1 MVNVSVS
8 RHINSRKPRM
18 KRSQENDRTLQSV
31 VGKIKPLMDRLNAIL
46 GNRLNPHNVMSHL
59 HPPKS
64 PINLTPIFNGY
75 SPPSSY
81 GAPPYA
87 PPPIDSYGPP
97 PVYEVPDTTP
107 APTFLP
113 VTFDDAPKLVYGI
126 AFRVRRAYTCGEQGI
141 DCEELERQGKVV
153 ECDINRFR

>member
-1 MVNVSVS
+1 
-8 RHINSRKPRM
+8 M
-18 KRSQENDRTLQSV
+18 KRSREKDRTLLNV
-31 VGKIKPLMDRLNAIL
+31 VGKIKPLMDRLNAML
-46 GNRLNPHNVMSHL
+46 GNRLNPHSLMSHL
-59 HPPKS
+59 YPPKS
-64 PINLTPIFNGY
+64 PINLTPISNDY

-81 GAPPYA
+81 GAPSYVS
-87 PPPIDSYGPP
+87 PPIDSYGPP
-97 PVYEVPDTTP
+97 PVYQ